1 MRYWAY
7 VDNEVRGPFEKD
19 KLLALPGF
27 GEASLICPETPAAG
41 ETAAW
46 KAAAVYPEIA
56 ALLAKPP
63 EQAPAPAPA
72 PARAAESPLAMTMR
86 GTLISDPILN
96 EPVLRPAAAAP
107 APVKAAAFQPEPKP
121 AAASP
126 APADAGLR
134 EKLDQM
140 TTMLVSLGN
149 AQSRLLEKL
158 EGVERSV
165 SEMKSLLFPGLQK
178 KE

>member
-19 KLLALPGF
+19 KLPALPNF

-46 KAAAVYPEIA
+46 KAASAYPEIA

-63 EQAPAPAPA
+63 AQAPAPAPA
-72 PARAAESPLAMTMR
+72 RPAESPLAMTMR
-86 GTLISDPILN
+86 GTLISDPILD
-96 EPVLRPAAAAP
+96 EPVIRPAAASP
-107 APVKAAAFQPEPKP
+107 APVKAAAQPEPKP
-121 AAASP
+121 AAAAAQPS
-126 APADAGLR
+126 AADPLR

-140 TTMLVSLGN
+140 TAMLVSVGN

-158 EGVERSV
+158 ESVDRSV